1 VPPKAKGG
9 LPTQRTTLDHFWGR
23 PAAAARVQ
31 TPSKQVESMRRRMS
45 GGVTILEM
53 ENIAGGLDAPDLSL
67 GGGDIGNVIDIAD
80 SSDSLGLGML
90 MNPGKTRSGNGG
102 GSGGGSSSYSV
113 PPPSGGG
120 GGGSGL
126 AEVEIGGLDTVEPIT
141 LDLGGGGGSGGAAPI
156 EIEFSRADDS
166 GGGGGLFS
174 NSQSAS
180 GPGFGLNAAPVSRMD
195 PEVEKKEKIE
205 LLNKLQRLEQ
215 KGFPVSKRYS
225 MDNTLDEM
233 KQEYGRLVDAK
244 NLEASI
250 RFQRQALM
258 SVVTGLEWA
267 NGRFD
272 PFDLKLDGWSEAVHE
287 NVEDFDDIFEEL
299 YDKYKDRGK
308 MPPEAR
314 LLMSLAGSGFMCHVS
329 NSFLKSRM
337 PSMSADDI
345 LKSNPDLARQ
355 FAQAAANQAGSG
367 FGNFMGMAMG
377 GGGPPTAPAVPAA
390 AAGGA
395 GAFFG
400 SSAERVAAM
409 AAEAQARAQ
418 ASVAF
423 EQANRGNGGSPMAQV
438 PQSVAAM
445 EPPRATARREMTGP
459 SGVDDIL
466 RTFEEARRNEAMDGT
481 AAFPAAPPAAMQQ
494 PATAAAIEIQS
505 MASGDD
511 IGSMTES
518 TRGGRGRRRRQAVG
532 NTISLDGV

>member
-1 VPPKAKGG
+1 MPPKAKAG

-23 PAAAARVQ
+23 PAQRVQ

-53 ENIAGGLDAPDLSL
+53 ENIAGGFDAPDLSL

-90 MNPGKTRSGNGG
+90 MNPGRTRSSNGG
-102 GSGGGSSSYSV
+102 GGGGSSSNSYSV
-113 PPPSGGG
+113 PSSGGG
-120 GGGSGL
+120 GGGGL
-126 AEVEIGGLDTVEPIT
+126 AEVEIGGLDTMEPIT
-141 LDLGGGGGSGGAAPI
+141 LDIGGGSGGGGAAPI

-166 GGGGGLFS
+166 GGGLFS

-195 PEVEKKEKIE
+195 PETEKKEKIE

-233 KQEYGRLVDAK
+233 KQEYGRLVDAR
-244 NLEASI
+244 NLEASL

-272 PFDLKLDGWSEAVHE
+272 PFDLKLEGWSEAVHE

-345 LKSNPDLARQ
+345 LKNNPDLARQ
-355 FAQAAANQAGSG
+355 FAQAAASQAGSG

-377 GGGPPTAPAVPAA
+377 GGPPTAPAVPASA
-390 AAGGA
+390 ASSGA

-400 SSAERVAAM
+400 SSAERVAQM

-445 EPPRATARREMTGP
+445 EPPRAMARREMTGP

-466 RTFEEARRNEAMDGT
+466 RTFEEARRNEQMDGT
-481 AAFPAAPPAAMQQ
+481 AAFPAAPPASQMQ

-505 MASGDD
+505 MVSGDD
-511 IGSMTES
+511 LGSMTES

-532 NTISLDGV
+532 NTVSLEGV